1 MKLDSWWVRV
11 CMAGQGA
18 WSSNR
23 PWRPTGGRTSSPTS
37 LTEMAEKM
45 EVLGSSLRERERE
58 PRVVTP
64 VIRPLDLTLVTIT
77 EVVPAMAL
85 PPYFPPGYS
94 RAPLVLTQF
103 IPCRTAVASRSLV
116 TQVARANCAS
126 VARYDHTEDLC
137 CPGPVLI
144 SCWGWP

>member
-1 MKLDSWWVRV
+1 
-11 CMAGQGA
+11 MAGQGA

-64 VIRPLDLTLVTIT
+64 VIRPFDLTLVTIT
-77 EVVPAMAL
+77 EVVPVMAL
-85 PPYFPPGYS
+85 PPCFPPGCS
-94 RAPLVLTQF
+94 RAPTG
-103 IPCRTAVASRSLV
+103 AD
-116 TQVARANCAS
+116 S
-126 VARYDHTEDLC
+126 VHPLQDGSGILESGHTGGQGQLCQC
-137 CPGPVLI
+137 CPL
-144 SCWGWP
+144 